1 MGILPDTTKS
11 SVLPNALRK
20 SPLFAGH
27 RGVQSKSPDEH
38 QVTAQHRMSPMLK
51 FESLIFDNG
60 FADLPEAYFSR
71 VTPTPVPDPYLVCHS
86 PEALALLDLDATEI
100 TRPELIATLA
110 GNQLLPGMDTLAAL
124 YAGHQFGHYVP
135 QLGDGRAILLGE
147 IRNAAGEGWEIQL
160 KGAGRTPYSRGGDGR
175 AVLRSSIREFLC
187 SEAMHALGIPTTRAL
202 CIVGSD
208 LPVYR
213 EDVETA
219 AIVTRLAPSFVRFG
233 SFEVFYYRNQID
245 AIKQLAD
252 YVITRYYPDLALRDE
267 PYTALLH
274 EVCRRTAELMAQW
287 QAVGFSHGVMNTD
300 NMSILGLT
308 LDYGPFGFLDAF
320 NPGYICNHSDTG
332 GRYAFDQ
339 QPDVAAWNI
348 TKLAQTFVPLLS
360 VEAAS
365 AAIADYPQ
373 TFGQSYLRRMTT
385 KFGLPLNSHTPSLVM
400 DALQL
405 LAQNQVD
412 YTRFMRRLCEFDSKD
427 TSRNTPLRDLFLDR
441 AAFDAWAIRYAAALQ
456 QVASHDAERGAA
468 MRAVNPKYILRNHLA
483 ETAIRRATDTRDYSE
498 IARLHALLSR
508 PFDEQPEHAA
518 YAAEPPDWA
527 RQIEV
532 SCSS

>member
-1 MGILPDTTKS
+1 MAKL
-11 SVLPNALRK
+11 
-20 SPLFAGH
+20 
-27 RGVQSKSPDEH
+27 
-38 QVTAQHRMSPMLK
+38 
-51 FESLIFDNG
+51 ESLTFDNG
-60 FADLPEAYFSR
+60 FARLPESYYSR
-71 VTPTPVPDPYLVCHS
+71 VCPTPVPDPYLVCYS
-86 PEALALLDLDATEI
+86 PDALQLLDLDESEI
-100 TRPELIATLA
+100 TRPELIETLA
-110 GNQLLPGMDTLAAL
+110 GNRLLPGMDAIAAL

-147 IRNAAGEGWEIQL
+147 VKNAAGEGWELQL

-208 LPVYR
+208 RPVYR
-213 EDVETA
+213 EDEETA
-219 AIVTRLAPSFVRFG
+219 ALVTRLAPSFVRFG
-233 SFEVFYYRNQID
+233 SFEVFYYRNQVEPIR
-245 AIKQLAD
+245 QLAD
-252 YVITRYYPDLALRDE
+252 YVIARYYPELAARAE
-267 PYTALLH
+267 PYAELLR
-274 EVCRRTAELMAQW
+274 EVTRRTAELMAQW

-320 NPGYICNHSDTG
+320 DPGFICNHSDTG

-339 QPDVAAWNI
+339 QPDVAAWNL

-373 TFGQSYLRRMTT
+373 QFGHAYLTRMAH
-385 KFGLPLNSHTPSLVM
+385 KSGLPPGAETAPLITEM
-400 DALQL
+400 LQL
-405 LAQNQVD
+405 LAQNRVD
-412 YTRFMRRLCEFDSKD
+412 YTNFLRRLCDFDSQPGAA
-427 TSRNTPLRDLFLDR
+427 NTRVRDLFLDR
-441 AAFDAWAIRYAAALQ
+441 AGFDAWAARYAAALRG
-456 QVASHDAERGAA
+456 VGCADAERGKA
-468 MRAVNPKYILRNHLA
+468 MRSVNPKYILRNHLA
-483 ETAIRRATDTRDYSE
+483 EIAIRRAADHRDYSE
-498 IARLHALLSR
+498 IARLYTLLSR
-508 PFDEQPEHAA
+508 PFDEQPEFEA

>member
-1 MGILPDTTKS
+1 MAKL
-11 SVLPNALRK
+11 
-20 SPLFAGH
+20 
-27 RGVQSKSPDEH
+27 
-38 QVTAQHRMSPMLK
+38 
-51 FESLIFDNG
+51 ESLTFDNG
-60 FADLPEAYFSR
+60 FARLPEAYYSR
-71 VTPTPVPDPYLVCHS
+71 VCPTPVPEPYLVCHS
-86 PEALALLDLDATEI
+86 PEALTLLDLDASEI
-100 TRPELIATLA
+100 ARPEMIQTLA
-110 GNQLLPGMDTLAAL
+110 GNQLLPGMDALAAL
-124 YAGHQFGHYVP
+124 YAGHQFGHFVP

-147 IRNAAGEGWEIQL
+147 VKNAAGEGWELQL

-208 LPVYR
+208 RPVYR
-213 EDVETA
+213 EDEETA
-219 AIVTRLAPSFVRFG
+219 ALVTRLAPSFVRFG
-233 SFEVFYYRNQID
+233 SFEVFYYRNQIEP
-245 AIKQLAD
+245 IKHLAD
-252 YVITRYYPDLALRDE
+252 YVIARYYPELATRAE
-267 PYTALLH
+267 PYAELLR
-274 EVCRRTAELMAQW
+274 EVARRTAELMAQW

-320 NPGYICNHSDTG
+320 DPGYICNHSDTG

-348 TKLAQTFVPLLS
+348 TKLAQTLVPLLS
-360 VEAAS
+360 VETAS

-373 TFGQSYLRRMTT
+373 QFGQAYVARMAA
-385 KFGLPLNSHTPSLVM
+385 KFGLPAGGETVPLLM

-405 LAQNQVD
+405 LAQNHVD
-412 YTRFMRRLCEFDSKD
+412 YTIFMRRLCDFDSAAGA
-427 TSRNTPLRDLFLDR
+427 TNTPLRDLFLDR
-441 AAFDAWAIRYAAALQ
+441 ATFDAWAARYAAALRQ
-456 QVASHDAERGAA
+456 QESNDGARSQA

-483 ETAIRRATDTRDYSE
+483 EIAIRQAADERDYSE
-498 IARLHALLSR
+498 VNRLHCLLMQ
-508 PFDEQPEHAA
+508 PYDEQPEFEA

-527 RQIEV
+527 RKIEV

>member
-1 MGILPDTTKS
+1 MAKL
-11 SVLPNALRK
+11 
-20 SPLFAGH
+20 
-27 RGVQSKSPDEH
+27 
-38 QVTAQHRMSPMLK
+38 
-51 FESLIFDNG
+51 ESLTFDNG
-60 FADLPEAYFSR
+60 FARLPEAYYSR
-71 VTPTPVPDPYLVCHS
+71 VCPTPIPDPYLVCYS
-86 PEALALLDLDATEI
+86 PEALALLNLDASEI
-100 TRPELIATLA
+100 TRPELIQTLA
-110 GNQLLPGMDTLAAL
+110 GNQLLPGMDALAAL
-124 YAGHQFGHYVP
+124 YAGHQFGQYVP

-147 IRNAAGEGWEIQL
+147 VKNAAGAGWEVQL

-208 LPVYR
+208 RPVYR
-213 EDVETA
+213 EDAETA
-219 AIVTRLAPSFVRFG
+219 ALVTRLAPSFVRFG
-233 SFEVFYYRNQID
+233 SFEVFYYRNQIEP
-245 AIKQLAD
+245 IKQLAD
-252 YVITRYYPDLALRDE
+252 YVIARYYPELATRAE
-267 PYTALLH
+267 PYAELLR
-274 EVCRRTAELMAQW
+274 EVTRRTAELMAQW

-320 NPGYICNHSDTG
+320 DPGYICNHSDSG

-339 QPDVAAWNI
+339 QPDVAAWNL
-348 TKLAQTFVPLLS
+348 TKLAQTLVPLLS
-360 VEAAS
+360 VETAS
-365 AAIADYPQ
+365 AAISDYPQ
-373 TFGQSYLRRMTT
+373 QFGQAYVARMAA
-385 KFGLPLNSHTPSLVM
+385 KFGLPASGETMPLLM

-405 LAQNQVD
+405 LAQNHVD
-412 YTRFMRRLCEFDSKD
+412 YTIFMRHLGDFDSAA
-427 TSRNTPLRDLFLDR
+427 SAINPALRDLFLDR
-441 AAFDAWAIRYAAALQ
+441 EAFDAWAARYAAALRQ
-456 QVASHDAERGAA
+456 QRSNDVERGQA

-483 ETAIRRATDTRDYSE
+483 EVAIRRAADERDYSE
-498 IARLHALLSR
+498 INRLHRLLTR

>member
-1 MGILPDTTKS
+1 MPKL
-11 SVLPNALRK
+11 
-20 SPLFAGH
+20 
-27 RGVQSKSPDEH
+27 
-38 QVTAQHRMSPMLK
+38 
-51 FESLIFDNG
+51 ESLRFDNG
-60 FADLPEAYFSR
+60 FARLPETYYSR
-71 VTPTPVPDPYLVCHS
+71 VCPTPVPDPYLVCHS
-86 PEALALLDLDATEI
+86 PEALRLLDLDESEI
-100 TRPELIATLA
+100 SRPELIETLA
-110 GNQLLPGMDTLAAL
+110 GNQMLPGMDTIAAL

-147 IRNAAGEGWEIQL
+147 VRNAAGEGWEVQL

-208 LPVYR
+208 RTVYR
-213 EDVETA
+213 EDEETA
-219 AIVTRLAPSFVRFG
+219 ALVTRLAPSFVRFG
-233 SFEVFYYRNQID
+233 SFEVFYYRNQVEPLR
-245 AIKQLAD
+245 QLAD
-252 YVITRYYPDLALRDE
+252 YVIARYYPELAARAE
-267 PYTALLH
+267 PYAELLR
-274 EVCRRTAELMAQW
+274 EVTRRTAELMAQW

-320 NPGYICNHSDTG
+320 DPGFICNHSDTG

-348 TKLAQTFVPLLS
+348 TKLAQALVPLLS
-360 VEAAS
+360 VETAS
-365 AAIADYPQ
+365 AAISDYPQ
-373 TFGQSYLRRMTT
+373 QFGLAYLERMAA
-385 KFGLPLNSHTPSLVM
+385 KFGLAPGGETVPLMM

-405 LAQNQVD
+405 LAQNPVD
-412 YTRFMRRLCEFDSKD
+412 YTIFMRRLCDFDS
-427 TSRNTPLRDLFLDR
+427 TAGALNTPLRDLFLDR
-441 AAFDAWAIRYAAALQ
+441 AAFDAWAARYAAALGQ
-456 QVASHDAERGAA
+456 QGSFDTERSAA

-483 ETAIRRATDTRDYSE
+483 EVAIRRAADHRDYSE
-498 IARLHALLSR
+498 ISRLHNLLAH
-508 PFDEQPEHAA
+508 PFDEQPELDA

-527 RQIEV
+527 KKIEV